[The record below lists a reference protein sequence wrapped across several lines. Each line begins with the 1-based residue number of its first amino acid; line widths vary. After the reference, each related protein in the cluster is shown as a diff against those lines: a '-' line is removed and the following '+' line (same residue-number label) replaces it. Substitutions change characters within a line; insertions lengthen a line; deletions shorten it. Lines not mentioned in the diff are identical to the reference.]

1 VNPPIA
7 LPSRDDPLVASLSE
21 GVGGPVG
28 RHAAVGQSW
37 WGPIRVALAVG
48 CVVLGLG
55 VLADA
60 GCRAD
65 GWDRR
70 EDRALWTGLCY
81 SDVAFLYRE
90 RGGLAD
96 GLVYRDA
103 PFLEYPVLAGAVM
116 QVSALAARAL
126 ADADQTS
133 GDPLR
138 SESVRFY
145 DVTALLMGVA
155 ALVAVVATARAV
167 PRRPWDA
174 MLVAASP
181 VLLLT
186 ATINW
191 DLFAVALTSA
201 ALLAWTREHP
211 LLAGL
216 LVGLGSAAKLYPV
229 LLLGPMLLVAVRDPD
244 RPRAL
249 SRYAVT
255 VGAAIVAWAGVNLPV
270 YLWAPDGWRQFFG
283 FNADRGAEFGSP
295 WYALEQL
302 APGLVPTELNPVLVL
317 LAGALLA
324 LIVVLALVA
333 PEPPR
338 LAQLT
343 FLAVAAF
350 LLVNKV
356 WSPQYALWLLPLAA
370 LARPRWRDLLI
381 WQAGEV
387 LYFVAVWWHLATL
400 YDPDNPLIG
409 SHGYAMA
416 TMIRIACL
424 GWLAAVVVRD
434 MLKPEHDPVR
444 PYLAQPDSSP
454 AAVDHGRMAA
464 FPAPKAATSP

>member
-1 VNPPIA
+1 VSPIS
-7 LPSRDDPLVASLSE
+7 LPSRDDPLVEPLSE
-21 GVGGPVG
+21 VVGGPVG
-28 RHAAVGQSW
+28 RHAAVGQGW
-37 WGPIRVALAVG
+37 WGPVRVVLAVA

-65 GWDRR
+65 GWERR
-70 EDRALWTGLCY
+70 ENRGLWTGLCY

-90 RGGLAD
+90 RGLAE

-103 PFLEYPVLAGAVM
+103 PLEYPVATGVVI
-116 QVSALAARAL
+116 QVSAVVARAL
-126 ADADQTS
+126 TAAS
-133 GDPLR
+133 GRTDLGESLR
-138 SESVRFY
+138 SQSVRFF
-145 DVTALLMGVA
+145 DVTALLMGIA
-155 ALVAVVATARAV
+155 ALIAVVATARTV

-191 DLFAVALTSA
+191 DLLAVALTSA
-201 ALLAWTREHP
+201 AILAWTREHP

-216 LVGLGSAAKLYPV
+216 LIGFGSAAKLYPV
-229 LLLGPMLLVAVRDPD
+229 LLLGPMLLVAMREPD
-244 RPRAL
+244 RPRAIG
-249 SRYAVT
+249 RYTVT
-255 VGAAIVAWAGVNLPV
+255 AGAAVVAWVVVNLPV
-270 YLWAPDGWRQFFG
+270 YVWAPAGWRQFFV
-283 FNADRGAEFGSP
+283 FNADRGADFGSL

-302 APGLVPTELNPVLVL
+302 SPGLVPDNLNPVLVL
-317 LAGALLA
+317 FGGALLA

-338 LAQLT
+338 LAQLA

-350 LLVNKV
+350 LLANKV

-387 LYFVAVWWHLATL
+387 LYFVAVWWHLATI
-400 YDPDNPLIG
+400 YDADNPLIG
-409 SHGYAMA
+409 SRGYAVA
-416 TMIRIACL
+416 TAIRIACV
-424 GWLAAVVVRD
+424 GWLCALVVRD
-434 MLKPEHDPVR
+434 VLRPELDPVR
-444 PYLAQPDSSP
+444 RFMPLPGDPSTPVDHRRMAVSSSP
-454 AAVDHGRMAA
+454 QAA
-464 FPAPKAATSP
+464 SSS